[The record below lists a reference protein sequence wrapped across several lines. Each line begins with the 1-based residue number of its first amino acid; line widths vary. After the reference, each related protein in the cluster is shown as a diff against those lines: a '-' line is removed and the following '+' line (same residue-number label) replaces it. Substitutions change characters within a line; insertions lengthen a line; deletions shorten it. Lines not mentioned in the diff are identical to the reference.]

1 MKEVREKCLLSL
13 ETNNFT
19 PKNEEELLK
28 SLGIGVT
35 RQTLQ
40 NYKKL
45 TDMIPE
51 LEELVD
57 KTTKEIEEFEKNCD
71 NKQIEKNIKM
81 IIRQTIEGKELK
93 KEDIQQLVNM
103 IEIDENRNI
112 LIHFNFYELN
122 CIGGYLN
129 YDDSKKAINS

>member
-1 MKEVREKCLLSL
+1 MNGIIEEQDYTTFAENLL
-13 ETNNFT
+13 
-19 PKNEEELLK
+19 NERHK
-28 SLGIGVT
+28 
-35 RQTLQ
+35 
-40 NYKKL
+40 
-45 TDMIPE
+45 